1 MEINKKFTI
10 IVPIILLSIILGHVM
25 WATAQAASS
34 PDEMISGKAMAEKNK
49 DTYMAYFE

>member
-34 PDEMISGKAMAEKNK
+34 PYEIASVKAMTEKNR
-49 DTYMAYFE
+49 DTHMAYFE